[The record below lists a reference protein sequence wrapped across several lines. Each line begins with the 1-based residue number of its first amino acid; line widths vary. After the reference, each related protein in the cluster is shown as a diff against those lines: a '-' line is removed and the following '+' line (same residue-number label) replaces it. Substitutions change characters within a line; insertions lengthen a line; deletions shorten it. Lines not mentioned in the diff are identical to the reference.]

1 MHYVTTLLSLA
12 VPHFAS
18 KKYADSE
25 SRVVLCR
32 AIVQVET
39 RCVIDA
45 TVTTAKDKLALLMQI
60 GGGVL
65 ISWVRLWCFCGVRG
79 MRSRMI

>member
-18 KKYADSE
+18 KMYADSE
-25 SRVVLCR
+25 SRVLLCR
-32 AIVQVET
+32 AILQVES

-45 TVTTAKDKLALLMQI
+45 TVTTAKDKVALLMQM

-65 ISWVRLWCFCGVRG
+65 ING
-79 MRSRMI
+79 